1 MRFWE
6 FLDKEGQGA
15 GVLMVS
21 GFFTVSPCQS
31 PDWFVPWI
39 WQRSGS
45 TSRWSRR
52 VQGGIM
58 SAEKKWSKWRGNYSF
73 LNKLTEADLRR
84 YGLELC
90 LMAVLS
96 ARISLDSAGAKVG
109 RAVRLAGSTTTPQW
123 LRRLHAELYRLIRL
137 NRAFPHDRTVSRNW
151 FKLFAEIVY
160 HSCVR

>member
-1 MRFWE
+1 M
-6 FLDKEGQGA
+6 
-15 GVLMVS
+15 LMVS

-39 WQRSGS
+39 WQCSGS

-52 VQGGIM
+52 VHGALM
-58 SAEKKWSKWRGNYSF
+58 SAEKKYSKWRADYIF
-73 LNKLTEADLRR
+73 LDKLTEPDLRR
-84 YGLELC
+84 YALELC
-90 LMAVLS
+90 LMALLS

-109 RAVRLAGSTTTPQW
+109 RAVRLAGSTTTVTACRAVP
-123 LRRLHAELYRLIRL
+123 AD
-137 NRAFPHDRTVSRNW
+137 RAFPHDRTVSRNW